1 MIALGTFLAY
11 EAVWLAAV
19 AGAGRGLTW
28 PGLAAA
34 AVFIGWRMGLARRR
48 AVEIRLLVAAL
59 LIGAVLE
66 TCWVRSGL
74 IAYAAAGTL
83 APVPLW
89 LLALWASFGL
99 TIVPLFGY
107 LHGRPWLAAVLGALG
122 GPLSY
127 SAAARG
133 WQAVIFPAKPQA
145 TLLALALG
153 WAVALAL
160 LTGLAR
166 RWLMAGAADGAA

>member
-1 MIALGTFLAY
+1 MTALVTFLAY

-19 AGAGRGLTW
+19 AGAGRGLAW
-28 PGLAAA
+28 PGLGAAA
-34 AVFIGWRMGLARRR
+34 AFIGWRVAVARRR
-48 AVEIRLLVAAL
+48 AVETRLVVMAL

-66 TCWVRSGL
+66 TCWVRTGL
-74 IAYAAAGTL
+74 IRYAAPWPL
-83 APVPLW
+83 APVPAW
-89 LLALWASFGL
+89 LLALWASFGV

-107 LHGRPWLAAVLGALG
+107 LHSRPWLAAVLGALG

-133 WQAVIFPAKPQA
+133 WHAVIFPAKPHL

-153 WAVALAL
+153 WAAALPV
-160 LTGLAR
+160 LTSLAR
-166 RWLMAGAADGAA
+166 RWLVAGAADGVA